1 MDAVSPGEAFLEAHR
16 IYMWISLLPLVLISF
31 YTSRIAFRI
40 KGSPGG
46 SKLQWIRGACR
57 ILSYGTIGILAGCIA
72 YIEIIYLTGWTWL
85 LGLLIFLAFPEVIV
99 LIVYAIIWALTSS
112 KDHKAS

>member
-16 IYMWISLLPLVLISF
+16 IYLWISILPMVLISF

-40 KGSPGG
+40 QVSPGD
-46 SKLQWIRGACR
+46 SKLTWIRGACR

-85 LGLLIFLAFPEVIV
+85 LGLLIFIAFPEVIA
-99 LIVYAIIWALTSS
+99 LIVYAIIWVFTSS
-112 KDHKAS
+112 KEPKPS